1 MNKNLSQTGEF
12 LKSINANLTFDKNKR
27 FIIAPSFVN
36 LEYAVKNP
44 VIVQLKFVVKTLVSS
59 RKAYTGEVSAKC

>member
-27 FIIAPSFVN
+27 FVIAPSFVN
-36 LEYAVKNP
+36 LEYAVKEASNSP
-44 VIVQLKFVVKTLVSS
+44 V
-59 RKAYTGEVSAKC
+59 